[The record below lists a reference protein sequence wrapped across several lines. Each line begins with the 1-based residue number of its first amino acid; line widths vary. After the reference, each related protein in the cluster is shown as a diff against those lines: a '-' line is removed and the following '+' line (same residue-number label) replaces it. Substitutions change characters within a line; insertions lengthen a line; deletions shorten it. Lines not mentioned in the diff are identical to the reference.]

1 MAANIEESRSA
12 RFALRCAAWAE
23 RWFPDSW
30 VFAALA
36 VVIVTLATLA
46 IGARPTDAAKAFGD
60 GFWSLI
66 PFTMQMAFV
75 VIGGYVVASSPPAVR
90 LIDRL
95 ARVPR
100 NGRSA
105 VAWVALIS
113 MLASLLN
120 WGLSLVFGG
129 LLVRALARRTDLRM
143 DYRAAGAAAYLGLGA
158 VWALGLSSSAAQLQA
173 NPASLPPSILAITG
187 VIPFTETIFLWQS
200 GAMLAALVVIS
211 LIVAYATAPGP
222 NSARDAKA
230 CGIDPAFNLPPLPA
244 RTRPGEWLEYSP
256 LLIILMV
263 LLGVGWLFN
272 EFSNK
277 PAITAISGLNTYNFL
292 FIMLGA
298 LLHWRPRSFLDA
310 VARAV
315 PTTTGVLIQFPLY
328 GSIAALLTTVK
339 GADAQTLAHYIS
351 TFFTSIASHDTYAI
365 LMGVYSAI
373 LGFFIPSGGG
383 KWIIEAP
390 YVMQVANDLQYHL
403 GWAVQIYNAAEALPN
418 LINPFYML
426 PLLGVL
432 GLKARDLIG
441 FSFVQ
446 LLVHAPLVLF
456 LLWALGSGLWALGAR
471 HHADVYA
478 ADHAL
483 TLKGV
488 ERVIALHLADPRGK
502 RLIPMRAA
510 LLADLGVLGLLLPGQ
525 NRRLVGPVGN
535 GHTQPIVAARRLH
548 TQKARLLTGQFDH
561 PLCGRCVRLPLV
573 RRTQRGEHHREV
585 RRGKTCRNH
594 DASPAAEA
602 MQARIKASTTGGI
615 VPSSAARSDWNS
627 VATKNGCP
635 CNSMQRTSPSGPRPL
650 TFKAAPNSADSSSL
664 RRP

>member
-1 MAANIEESRSA
+1 MAADIEDSRYA
-12 RFALRCAAWAE
+12 RFALHCSNWAE

-36 VVIVTLATLA
+36 VAIVSFAAMAMGAAPTATA
-46 IGARPTDAAKAFGD
+46 TAFGD

-75 VIGGYVVASSPPAVR
+75 VIGGYVVASSPPAVK

-95 ARVPR
+95 ARIPK

-105 VAWVALIS
+105 VCWVALIS
-113 MLASLLN
+113 MVSSLLN
-120 WGLSLVFGG
+120 WGLSLVFAG
-129 LLVRALARRTDLRM
+129 LLVRALARRTDLHM

-173 NPASLPPSILAITG
+173 NPGSLPPSILAITG
-187 VIPFTETIFLWQS
+187 VIPFTDTIFLWQS
-200 GAMLAALVVIS
+200 GVMLAALVVVS
-211 LIVAYATAPGP
+211 LVIAYATAPGP
-222 NSARDAKA
+222 GSARDAQA
-230 CGIDPAFNLPPLPA
+230 CGVDPSFSLPPPPK

-256 LLIILMV
+256 ILILLLV
-263 LLGVGWLFN
+263 ALAGGWLYH
-272 EFSNK
+272 EFSTK
-277 PAITAISGLNTYNFL
+277 PAITAISGLNTYNLL

-328 GSIAALLTTVK
+328 GSIAAILTTVK
-339 GADAQTLAHYIS
+339 GSDAQTLAHHIS
-351 TFFTSIASHDTYAI
+351 TFFVQIASHDTYAV
-365 LMGVYSAI
+365 LMGVYSAV

-446 LLVHAPLVLF
+446 LLVHMPLVLV
-456 LLWALGSGLWALGAR
+456 LLWALGT
-471 HHADVYA
+471 
-478 ADHAL
+478 
-483 TLKGV
+483 TLQYV
-488 ERVIALHLADPRGK
+488 P
-502 RLIPMRAA
+502 
-510 LLADLGVLGLLLPGQ
+510 
-525 NRRLVGPVGN
+525 PVM
-535 GHTQPIVAARRLH
+535 P
-548 TQKARLLTGQFDH
+548 
-561 PLCGRCVRLPLV
+561 
-573 RRTQRGEHHREV
+573 
-585 RRGKTCRNH
+585 
-594 DASPAAEA
+594 
-602 MQARIKASTTGGI
+602 
-615 VPSSAARSDWNS
+615 
-627 VATKNGCP
+627 
-635 CNSMQRTSPSGPRPL
+635 
-650 TFKAAPNSADSSSL
+650 
-664 RRP
+664 